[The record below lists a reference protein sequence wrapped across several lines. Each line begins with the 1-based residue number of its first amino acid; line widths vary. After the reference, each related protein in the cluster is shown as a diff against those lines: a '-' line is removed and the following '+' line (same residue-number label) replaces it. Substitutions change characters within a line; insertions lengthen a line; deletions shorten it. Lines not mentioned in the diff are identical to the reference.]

1 MTVYV
6 DMYKMKPLANIQQHY
21 ASRSVNLAEHVNCY
35 GVFIY
40 DHSKYLKIVS
50 LPDSIS
56 MLCKTCIFR
65 ADWYCIINSNWFY
78 WLWSEKIPEF
88 NLICYLKCLQE
99 RLATIFMKNT
109 CWTCIMI
116 FGQPTNLLMHILA
129 EILVSRDMS
138 QMICTAFA

>member
-50 LPDSIS
+50 LPNSIS

-65 ADWYCIINSNWFY
+65 ADFDIASLTATDFIGFGLKKY
-78 WLWSEKIPEF
+78 L
-88 NLICYLKCLQE
+88 NL
-99 RLATIFMKNT
+99 T
-109 CWTCIMI
+109 
-116 FGQPTNLLMHILA
+116 
-129 EILVSRDMS
+129 
-138 QMICTAFA
+138 